1 MDITSKFDLL
11 VDTIHHTHQSF
22 QQKAIKAVNINL
34 TLRNWLIG
42 YYIVEFEQKGED
54 RAQYGEQLV
63 PSLSKKL
70 GIKGLAETNL
80 KLSRQFYNIYPSILE
95 LLLQNSENWLPENI
109 RQSTTDEL
117 QITISE
123 SIKIHQSA
131 TDELRGTQN
140 VANIAEL
147 GHGYLLQIIQK
158 TSFTHFV
165 ELLKIEDDIKN
176 KIL

>member
-1 MDITSKFDLL
+1 MKFDLL

-80 KLSRQFYNIYPSILE
+80 KL
-95 LLLQNSENWLPENI
+95 
-109 RQSTTDEL
+109 
-117 QITISE
+117 
-123 SIKIHQSA
+123 
-131 TDELRGTQN
+131 
-140 VANIAEL
+140 
-147 GHGYLLQIIQK
+147 
-158 TSFTHFV
+158 
-165 ELLKIEDDIKN
+165 
-176 KIL
+176 

>member
-1 MDITSKFDLL
+1 M
-11 VDTIHHTHQSF
+11 
-22 QQKAIKAVNINL
+22 
-34 TLRNWLIG
+34 
-42 YYIVEFEQKGED
+42 
-54 RAQYGEQLV
+54 
-63 PSLSKKL
+63 
-70 GIKGLAETNL
+70 
-80 KLSRQFYNIYPSILE
+80 E

-109 RQSTTDEL
+109 R
-117 QITISE
+117 
-123 SIKIHQSA
+123 QSA